1 MHDLVITPLSL
12 VFSFSLVLI
21 AMAISSKE
29 KLGLNKELIIA
40 VARMIIQ
47 LVAAGFI
54 LTYVFQWDSKLV
66 TLGVIL
72 VMIAN
77 AAYNAS
83 KRANG
88 IPNAFKISLIAI
100 LVGTMVAIVILVL
113 SGTLL
118 FSSSQLIPVTGM
130 LVGNGMSI
138 IGLTFRNLTMLYRDK
153 RQSVNEKLALGATTK
168 QASKEIIQETIKGSL
183 QPTIDSVRTVGLV
196 TLPGMMTG
204 MMLAGTMPM
213 DAIMYQIMVYFMM
226 ISTATI
232 TSVIAVYLAY
242 PYFFDQQGRFV
253 GVNKKTEE

>member
-1 MHDLVITPLSL
+1 MHELVITPLSL

-21 AMAISSKE
+21 AMGVSYKE
-29 KLGLNKELIIA
+29 NLGLNKELIIS
-40 VARMIIQ
+40 VIRMVIQ
-47 LVAAGFI
+47 LVIAGYL

-66 TLGVIL
+66 TIAVIL
-72 VMIAN
+72 IMIIN

-88 IPNAFKISLIAI
+88 IPHAFKISIIAILAGTVIAIAI
-100 LVGTMVAIVILVL
+100 LVI

-118 FSSSQLIPVTGM
+118 FTPSQLIPVTGM
-130 LVGNGMSI
+130 LVGNGMGI

-153 RQSVNEKLALGATTK
+153 HQSVNEKLALGATTK

-183 QPTIDSVRTVGLV
+183 QPTVDTVRTVGLV

-204 MMLAGTMPM
+204 MMLAGALPM
-213 DAIMYQIMVYFMM
+213 EAIMYQIMVFFMM

-232 TSVIAVYLAY
+232 TSVISAYLAF
-242 PYFFDQQGRFV
+242 PYFFDQAGRYV
-253 GVNKKTEE
+253 GVKK